1 LARKNQY
8 LLVVSSELFRNSK
21 KKNNI
26 LAIKMDFELAL
37 VRAYLKS
44 QMLKRGIKLSDYQLN
59 IFANQLKDRVKEEF
73 DKIWLESENFAIDLE
88 KKLQHL
94 KKE

>member
-1 LARKNQY
+1 
-8 LLVVSSELFRNSK
+8 
-21 KKNNI
+21 
-26 LAIKMDFELAL
+26 MDFELAL

-44 QMLKRGIKLSDYQLN
+44 QMLKRRIKLSNYQLN
-59 IFANQLKDRVKEEF
+59 IFANQLKDKVKEEF

>member
-1 LARKNQY
+1 
-8 LLVVSSELFRNSK
+8 
-21 KKNNI
+21 
-26 LAIKMDFELAL
+26 MDFELAL

>member
-1 LARKNQY
+1 
-8 LLVVSSELFRNSK
+8 
-21 KKNNI
+21 
-26 LAIKMDFELAL
+26 
-37 VRAYLKS
+37 
-44 QMLKRGIKLSDYQLN
+44 MLKRGIKLSNYQLN

-73 DKIWLESENFAIDLE
+73 DKIWLESENFVIDLE